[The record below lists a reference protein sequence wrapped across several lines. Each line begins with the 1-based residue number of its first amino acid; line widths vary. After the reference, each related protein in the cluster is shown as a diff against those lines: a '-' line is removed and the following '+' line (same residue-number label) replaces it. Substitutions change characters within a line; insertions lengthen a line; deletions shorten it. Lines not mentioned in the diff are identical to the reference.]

1 MENYKIFT
9 NNELDM
15 IKYALDY
22 LHDTDLSNL
31 DKNKIEAIES
41 AMKKLNM
48 DFVSQM

>member
-1 MENYKIFT
+1 MPE
-9 NNELDM
+9 
-15 IKYALDY
+15 IKMNQ
-22 LHDTDLSNL
+22 TFQKNIL